1 MAKSMRSK
9 WKRKMRAVKRVKS
22 TARDLVKLNRLVALD
37 RAGQEDFVMK
47 DLVTVTDASQLAGK
61 TNDGESSGMDVDPRF
76 NRKTLKDENGQ
87 YPGWM
92 NQRAMQKRKSKAK
105 QPKRIKHKLA
115 KKRQKQN

>member
-1 MAKSMRSK
+1 
-9 WKRKMRAVKRVKS
+9 
-22 TARDLVKLNRLVALD
+22 
-37 RAGQEDFVMK
+37 MK

-61 TNDGESSGMDVDPRF
+61 TNDGESSGMDVDSRF

-115 KKRQKQN
+115 KKRQKQK